1 MNLRTKLMLGYLIFV
16 VALVA
21 LGGWSVWHIRDLGGM
36 TQRIMANNYDSVVA
50 AQDMKESIERQDS
63 AALFFLL
70 GDVDRA
76 LTQLR
81 EHRRRFDAAFNKA
94 ANNITETGEVGII
107 EAIRGDRGEY
117 YRRFDHFLASSKGAS
132 ADSRI
137 YFNELEPLFHQ
148 LRGRCDELLRLNQ
161 SAMLAK
167 SRTASEVARRGFWV
181 TLALAG
187 TLIGLGITLALL
199 LSRMI
204 VQPVRELTSATAK
217 FAGGNLDIKSEITSR
232 DEIGL
237 LAAEFNRMA
246 ERIKQLRRSD
256 MGKLLIAQQTTEAA
270 IDSLYDPVLVT
281 DAEGRVTKLNHAA
294 AELFGAETENLGKPV
309 GEVSH
314 DNRIA
319 TAVSEAID
327 HLRPVA
333 GEGASS
339 LLSLPLDGKARAFR
353 LRTTPMRDDENQLL
367 GAVTLLED
375 ITHLREIDR
384 IKSEFVNTASHELR
398 APLKNVQL
406 GIHALMEKSV
416 GDLNDKQLDLLY
428 SCRADCEKL
437 DKLVSDLLELSKLEA
452 GEDPPQFTSE
462 NITRLLRQLIEE
474 LRPLVE
480 ASDIKFETEI
490 PFDLP
495 TIRIDKGQIERVIK
509 TLVTNA
515 VEHTERNGQIQMTAS
530 HRDSHISISV
540 ADTGSGIA
548 AEYLPRIFDKFVKV
562 PGSPSEGAGLG
573 LAISKML
580 LEAHGG
586 QISVQSEVGRGTT
599 FTFTLPTVR

>member
-16 VALVA
+16 IALVA

-36 TQRIMANNYDSVVA
+36 AQRIMANNYDSVVA

-70 GDVDRA
+70 GEGDRA
-76 LTQLR
+76 LPQLR
-81 EHRRRFDAAFNKA
+81 EHRGRFDAAFNKA
-94 ANNITETGEVGII
+94 ANNITEPGETRII
-107 EAIRGDRGEY
+107 EAIRGDRREY
-117 YRRFDHFLASSKGAS
+117 YRRFDNFLASSKGAA

-187 TLIGLGITLALL
+187 TLIGLGIILALL

-217 FAGGNLDIKSEITSR
+217 FAGGNLDVKSQVTSR

-237 LAAEFNRMA
+237 LAAEFDRMA
-246 ERIKQLRRSD
+246 ERIKQLRQSD
-256 MGKLLIAQQTTEAA
+256 MGELLIAQQTTEAA

-309 GEVSH
+309 GEVSRE
-314 DNRIA
+314 NRIA

-353 LRTTPMRDDENQLL
+353 LRTTPMRDEENHLL

-384 IKSEFVNTASHELR
+384 VKSEFVNTASHELR
-398 APLKNVQL
+398 APLRNVQL
-406 GIHALMEKSV
+406 GIHALVEKEV
-416 GDLNDKQLDLLY
+416 GDLNDQQLDLLY
-428 SCRADCEKL
+428 ACRADCEKL

-452 GEDPPQFTSE
+452 GEDPPQFANE
-462 NITRLLRQLIEE
+462 NLTRMLRQLVEE

-480 ASDIKFETEI
+480 ASDIKFKTEI

-495 TIRIDKGQIERVIK
+495 TVRIDKVQIERVIK

-515 VEHTERNGQIQMTAS
+515 VEHTERNGEIQMTAS

-599 FTFTLPTVR
+599 FTFTLPTR